1 MNLKTYFNSEEQ
13 NLLSDAGITVKNREY
28 SKEEL
33 SLCES
38 QIMDYIM
45 SKSKNAIES
54 TKMQYDSILRAI
66 DNN

>member
-1 MNLKTYFNSEEQ
+1 MNLKTYFNSKEQ
-13 NLLSDAGITVKNREY
+13 NLLSDAGITVENKEY

-45 SKSKNAIES
+45 SKSKNEIES

-66 DNN
+66 EKI

>member
-1 MNLKTYFNSEEQ
+1 MNLKTYFNSKEQ
-13 NLLSDAGITVKNREY
+13 NLLSDAGITVENKEY

-38 QIMDYIM
+38 EIMDYIM
-45 SKSKNAIES
+45 SKSKNTIES
-54 TKMQYDSILRAI
+54 TKMKYDSILRAI

>member
-1 MNLKTYFNSEEQ
+1 MNLKTYFNSKEQ
-13 NLLSDAGITVKNREY
+13 NLLSDAGITVENKEY

-45 SKSKNAIES
+45 SKSKNAIGS
-54 TKMQYDSILRAI
+54 TKMQYDSILRVI
-66 DNN
+66 DKI